1 MAQSVNKVILVCR
14 AGADPEIRATKDGK
28 QIANLRVA
36 TSETWKD
43 KSGERQERTTWHTV
57 VSFHEHITKVIE
69 QYVKKGSLLY
79 IEGALQTR
87 KYEKDGIERY
97 TTEVVLQAFN
107 GQLVLLGSPGDK
119 GKADETAPAPAK
131 ASAPPSKP
139 TAAPARSKIDDEI
152 PFAPQTL

>member
-43 KSGERQERTTWHTV
+43 KSGERQERTSWHTV
-57 VSFHEHITKVIE
+57 VSFNENITKVIE

-79 IEGALQTR
+79 IEGALATR
-87 KYEKDGIERY
+87 KWTDQSGQERY

-107 GQLVLLGSPGDK
+107 GQLVLLGSPGDR
-119 GKADETAPAPAK
+119 KADADPAPAK
-131 ASAPPSKP
+131 AAAPPSKP
-139 TAAPARSKIDDEI
+139 TAAPVRKLNEIDDQI
-152 PFAPQTL
+152 PFIMVV

>member
-14 AGADPEIRATKDGK
+14 AGADPEIRMTKDGK

-43 KSGERQERTTWHTV
+43 KSGERQERTSWHTV
-57 VSFHEHITKVIE
+57 VSFNENITKVIE

-79 IEGALQTR
+79 IEGALATR
-87 KYEKDGIERY
+87 KWTDQSGQERY
-97 TTEVVLQAFN
+97 TTEVILQAFN

-119 GKADETAPAPAK
+119 PKAEEPAK
-131 ASAPPSKP
+131 ETPPAKSYGDAKGRQPAKKP
-139 TAAPARSKIDDEI
+139 DIDDQI
-152 PFAPQTL
+152 PF